1 VSWPERRDLC
11 WLPAPFTLEV
21 WFAKCYTLSMRL
33 PRIVLLLWIVLLL
46 IVPLSAV
53 AAQDQESEGKE
64 KIEET
69 IKRIEEEEEEAA
81 KAKKKSG
88 SKRTEDEEDSYTL
101 FDFLLDLFGEIF
113 WEYCKS
119 VRFYDYPY
127 AEPYGHHF
135 STMSYMD
142 FSNRKFVSFQAS
154 ADLANHLDGTWGNI
168 NRLTLQLAAV
178 HFNVF
183 NQTIFSGSTSLS
195 LASFNGG
202 LSLLLG
208 NFTLSGFCGGYIV
221 TTTDTATFCV
231 GLSSRIFLPA
241 KLYADIY
248 ILAAALSEA
257 AQFRHLTATLN
268 LALWRFSVG
277 VGYDRSRI
285 VDSVFAG
292 PCFKVS
298 FWL

>member
-1 VSWPERRDLC
+1 M
-11 WLPAPFTLEV
+11 
-21 WFAKCYTLSMRL
+21 LS
-33 PRIVLLLWIVLLL
+33 LWIVLLL

-53 AAQDQESEGKE
+53 AADDQDGDGEE
-64 KIEET
+64 KIEDA
-69 IKRIEEEEEEAA
+69 IRKIEEEEEAA
-81 KAKKKSG
+81 KGKKKSG
-88 SKRTEDEEDSYTL
+88 SRQAEDEEDSYTL
-101 FDFLLDLFGEIF
+101 FDFFMDLLGEIF
-113 WEYCKS
+113 WEYCAS
-119 VRFYDYPY
+119 VRFSSYPY
-127 AEPYGHHF
+127 SGPADYRF
-135 STMSYMD
+135 ATMSFLD
-142 FSNRKFVSFQAS
+142 FSNRKFVSLQAS

-183 NQTIFSGSTSLS
+183 NQTIFSGSTNLS
-195 LASFNGG
+195 TVAFNGG

-208 NFTLSGFCGGYIV
+208 NFSLSGFCGGYIL
-221 TTTDTATFCV
+221 TTTATATFCA

-241 KLYADIY
+241 NLYADIY

-277 VGYDRSRI
+277 VGYNRSRF
-285 VDSVFAG
+285 VDRDSLFAG
-292 PCFKVS
+292 PCLKVS